1 MINAVGDSS
10 PIRKRSQSMPLISVI
25 MPAYNEGKKIREN
38 LIEAISTF
46 KTLGNPFELIL
57 VNDGSTDDTAAEVHK
72 VELMHPEVRLI
83 TYTKNGG
90 KGNALKE
97 GWKYA
102 HGDLITFIDADLELH
117 PKQLKVF
124 LDVMEDKHVDIVIG
138 SKRHPESIIN
148 YPIKRRV
155 MSRCYNLLIR
165 GLFQCNLTDTQ
176 PGLKL
181 FKRGVLIR
189 EFPKVFVKRYAFD
202 LELLLNSLKD
212 GYTIAEAPISI
223 NFVRENGGRIRLKDV
238 GRIWKDTMGI
248 FYRIKLTQ
256 YYEDSHSM
264 LESHPKLESS
274 TSIEQ
279 SQSPGANVG
288 K

>member
-1 MINAVGDSS
+1 M
-10 PIRKRSQSMPLISVI
+10 KRSNSTTLISVI
-25 MPAYNEGKKIREN
+25 MPAYNEGKKIRAN
-38 LIEAISTF
+38 LIEAINTF
-46 KTLGNPFELIL
+46 NSLGYPFELIV
-57 VNDGSTDDTAAEVHK
+57 VNDGSTDETPTEVHK
-72 VELMHPEVRLI
+72 VELEHPEVTLV

-117 PKQLKVF
+117 PKQLKGF
-124 LDVMEDKHVDIVIG
+124 LEVMDKQKVDIVIG

-155 MSRCYNLLIR
+155 MSRCYNLLVR
-165 GLFQCNLTDTQ
+165 SLFQCNLTDTQ

-181 FKRGVLIR
+181 FKREVLTR

-202 LELLLNSLKD
+202 LELLLNALKD

-248 FYRIKLTQ
+248 FYRIKLTH
-256 YYEDSHSM
+256 YYEHSRA
-264 LESHPKLESS
+264 EVSP
-274 TSIEQ
+274 SIE
-279 SQSPGANVG
+279 QSPGANAG